1 MSAETVFVPPS
12 TLLMLDAAPLD
23 RPVVVLLR
31 HSARPPLPPG
41 DEGFDIPITD
51 DGVRIARELGAQL
64 GPRLRSL
71 HSSPLLR
78 CVQTAQ
84 CIAEGARASL
94 AVRTDTL
101 LGHPGV
107 FVVHGGAGR
116 VWRQLGHDEVMAHLV
131 GARDAELDGV
141 ADADAAARFL
151 VQRMLSETTP
161 GIHVF
166 VTHDSLVTAT
176 AARLLGIAFDRS
188 AWPLYLDGA
197 WFWRDGPRT
206 FISYRDWSGWRDE
219 ALCTITERDVLALA
233 RREINAVIDEKIDA
247 RFFLAGGAFKSLL
260 TGRRARDL
268 DLWAPS
274 EDDRA
279 RLIVGLRER
288 GASLVETRPYS
299 EVFGLGDRVIDV
311 PTNCSA
317 ESLESRLARFDI
329 GLSAIGVEH
338 APGGALRA
346 SVSPIAR
353 ESVARR
359 EVLFCK
365 PLVNQRHAL
374 TSLVRLRRYG
384 HELGFAVPASEENV
398 VWDVFDAQ
406 DDDEKRTMIDR
417 LRRSEGEHALADELA
432 ARGWSSARDG
442 AR

>member
-1 MSAETVFVPPS
+1 MNSETVFVPAS
-12 TLLMLDAAPLD
+12 TLRMLEAAPLD
-23 RPVVVLLR
+23 RPVAVLLR

-51 DGVRIARELGAQL
+51 DGVRIARELGARL
-64 GPRLRSL
+64 GARLRSL
-71 HSSPLLR
+71 RASPLLR

-84 CIAEGARASL
+84 CLAEGARASL
-94 AVRTDTL
+94 AVHTDTL

-107 FVVHGGAGR
+107 FVVHDGAGR

-206 FISYRDWSGWRDE
+206 FSGYQTSSGWRE
-219 ALCTITERDVLALA
+219 EPLCTISERDVLALA
-233 RREINAVIDEKIDA
+233 RREINAVIDERIDA
-247 RFFLAGGAFKSLL
+247 KFFLAGGAFKSLL

-268 DLWAPS
+268 DLWAAS
-274 EDDRA
+274 EDNRT
-279 RLIVGLRER
+279 RLIVGLRKR
-288 GASLVETRPYS
+288 GATLVETRPYS
-299 EVFGLGDRVIDV
+299 EVFSLGDRIVDV
-311 PTNCSA
+311 PQNCSA
-317 ESLESRLARFDI
+317 ESLEERLARFDI

-338 APGGALRA
+338 APGGELRA
-346 SVSPIAR
+346 SINPIAR
-353 ESVARR
+353 ESVERR

-365 PLVNQRHAL
+365 PLVNKRHAL
-374 TSLVRLRRYG
+374 TSLMRLRRYG
-384 HELGFAVPASEENV
+384 HELGFTVPASEEDA

-417 LRRSEGEHALADELA
+417 LRRSEGEHALASELA
-432 ARGWSSARDG
+432 ARGWSKRHNSNP
-442 AR
+442 